1 MNRDDLA
8 SVGKGAALNLAGLFL
23 AAALDLATTGALGP
37 RALAIAVAITP
48 LLNLAR
54 KWFFPSDPVPPTP
67 PGPDGPTPPTPP
79 SPDVKP
85 EGVLVRLLDALRSRL
100 AKRPTP
106 DAPKPPDPSPPVT
119 PPSPPWAAALL
130 LVLLLGGSAFAEVR
144 ITGETKVPAYRIV
157 RLAAAGDVD
166 GAALVWDVDRE
177 DAVDMVEVGGQLLLV
192 GPPGT
197 YKVKLRAF
205 RTRDGKMSAE
215 TARVTVVIGDAP
227 PVPPGPGPVP
237 PGPGPGPGPE
247 SQLVKELKAAYQ
259 ADAGAEKAKHLASLA
274 AVYREVAGKTGAAEV
289 KTAGDLLGV
298 LRAAVGSLVP
308 ADALTAVRKRIAVE
322 VSASLPSDP
331 STALDTA
338 TRAKASEVFSRVAQA
353 LEVTAR

>member
-1 MNRDDLA
+1 MNRDDLS
-8 SVGKGAALNLAGLFL
+8 SVAKGAALNVAGLLL

-67 PGPDGPTPPTPP
+67 PGPDGPTPPSPP

-130 LVLLLGGSAFAEVR
+130 LVLLLGGSAFADVR
-144 ITGETKVPAYRIV
+144 IQGETKVPAYRIV
-157 RLAAAGDVD
+157 RLSAAGDVD

-177 DAVDMVEVGGQLLLV
+177 DSVDLVEVGGQLLLV
-192 GPPGT
+192 APPGT

-215 TARVTVVIGDAP
+215 TARATVVIGDAP
-227 PVPPGPGPVP
+227 PTPPGPGPVP
-237 PGPGPGPGPE
+237 PGPVPPSPD
-247 SQLVKELKAAYQ
+247 SPLVKELKAAYQ
-259 ADAGAEKAKHLASLA
+259 ADTSPEKAKHLASLA
-274 AVYREVAGKTGAAEV
+274 AVYREVSAKTNASEV

-308 ADALTAVRKRIAVE
+308 ADALVTVRKRIAVE

-331 STALDTA
+331 AVALDTT
-338 TRAKASEVFSRVAQA
+338 TRQKAAEVFTRVASA

>member
-1 MNRDDLA
+1 MNGNDLA
-8 SVGKGAALNLAGLFL
+8 SVGKGAALNLAGIFL
-23 AAALDLATTGALGP
+23 AAAIDLATTGALGP

-54 KWFFPSDPVPPTP
+54 KWFFPSDPVPPPP
-67 PGPDGPTPPTPP
+67 PGPDGPTPPNPP
-79 SPDVKP
+79 APGPDARP
-85 EGVLVRLLDALRSRL
+85 EGVLVRLLDALRARL
-100 AKRPTP
+100 AKNPPPAP
-106 DAPKPPDPSPPVT
+106 DAPKPPDPSPP
-119 PPSPPWAAALL
+119 SPPWAAALL
-130 LVLLLGGSAFAEVR
+130 AALLLGGSAMAEVK
-144 ITGETKVPAYRIV
+144 IQGETKVPAYRIV
-157 RLAAAGDVD
+157 RLSAAGDVD

-177 DAVDMVEVGGQLLLV
+177 DAADMLEVGGVLLLT

-215 TARVTVVIGDAP
+215 TARATVVIGDAP
-227 PVPPGPGPVP
+227 PTPPGPGPVP
-237 PGPGPGPGPE
+237 PGPVPPGPE
-247 SQLVKELKAAYQ
+247 SQLVKELKLAYAA
-259 ADAGAEKAKHLASLA
+259 DTGAEKAKHLASLA
-274 AVYREVAGKTGAAEV
+274 AVYREVSAKTNAPEV

-308 ADALTAVRKRIAVE
+308 ADALTALRKRIAVE

-331 STALDTA
+331 AVALDTT
-338 TRAKASEVFSRVAQA
+338 TRQKASEVFTRVAQA